1 MAAYDAELTAR
12 GARIEALIRTY
23 FDGCNEADEAKMIA
37 CFTPDAVHYF
47 PPGMYEGPFRGASTI
62 AAKWATAVE
71 KIGSY
76 WTVDRLVVEPL
87 SCQAVMEWCHFK
99 TATGTIL
106 RGIEWYE
113 LDPASGLIK
122 EIRAYYAAPQSPDLV
137 RHELGGF
144 DYDGRGYPAAPP
156 PGARPFKGKA
166 S

>member
-1 MAAYDAELTAR
+1 MIGYDGALAAR
-12 GARIEALIRTY
+12 QARIDTVIRTY
-23 FDGCNEADEAKMIA
+23 FDGCNEADEAKMIS

-47 PPGMYEGPFRGASTI
+47 PPGMYDGPFRGAKTI
-62 AAKWATAVE
+62 AAKWAAAVA

-76 WTVDRLVVEPL
+76 WTIDRLVVEPV
-87 SCQAVMEWCHFK
+87 SWQAVMEWCHFK
-99 TATGTIL
+99 TKDGTIL

-113 LDPASGLIK
+113 MDPETGLIK

-156 PGARPFKGKA
+156 PGAR